1 MDKNLGDKMDILKL
15 QLALKKV
22 GLFIGRCTGVMD
34 NNTKWAIIKFCDRYG
49 IKNNDE
55 LLEMKL
61 NELIRQYEECEMLA
75 YTE

>member
-1 MDKNLGDKMDILKL
+1 MDILKL
-15 QLALKKV
+15 QLALKKA

-34 NNTKWAIIKFCDRYG
+34 NDTKWAIIKFCDKYG
-49 IKNNDE
+49 IKNNDR

>member
-1 MDKNLGDKMDILKL
+1 MDNDILKL
-15 QLALKKV
+15 QLALKKA
-22 GLFIGRCTGVMD
+22 GLFIERCTGAMD
-34 NNTKWAIIKFCDRYG
+34 NNTKWAIIKFCDKYG

-61 NELIRQYEECEMLA
+61 NELIRQYEYEEMLA